1 MDEIAVIGCGAI
13 GLPVAAALAARGARV
28 AGVDVDPA
36 KLARLAQGESELVD
50 AGLAEALRAA
60 LTAGRL
66 TFADRLARADGART
80 YVVATPTPATPDG
93 RYDPGAIQAA
103 LAAIGGVACAGDLVC
118 IRSTVPIGTTRAAAA
133 AFAVSGVGFA
143 ACPDRSVAGD
153 AYGEQFTVP
162 HLVGGVDADA
172 GAR

>member
-36 KLARLAQGESELVD
+36 KLARLAQGETELVD

-80 YVVATPTPATPDG
+80 YVVATPTPASPVRATSSASAP
-93 RYDPGAIQAA
+93 P
-103 LAAIGGVACAGDLVC
+103 C
-118 IRSTVPIGTTRAAAA
+118 RSGPPARRPRRSRCPAWGSPPARTVPSPGTPMASSSRFPT
-133 AFAVSGVGFA
+133 
-143 ACPDRSVAGD
+143 
-153 AYGEQFTVP
+153 
-162 HLVGGVDADA
+162 
-172 GAR
+172 